1 MPQSFK
7 ESSLNMFHAV
17 AVPEHEGTV
26 SQTIVKG
33 ELELLFSV
41 IMITS
46 EPGRLARSKGFG
58 ISNFVEKRYTSRVTS
73 SVFNIF
79 FESYRAIC
87 TTKEA
92 RDQARKA
99 KQ

>member
-1 MPQSFK
+1 
-7 ESSLNMFHAV
+7 MFHAV

-46 EPGRLARSKGFG
+46 EPGRLARPKGFG
-58 ISNFVEKRYTSRVTS
+58 ISNFVEKRNTSRVTC

-79 FESYRAIC
+79 FESYRAIR
-87 TTKEA
+87 TTKET
-92 RDQARKA
+92 RYQERKV